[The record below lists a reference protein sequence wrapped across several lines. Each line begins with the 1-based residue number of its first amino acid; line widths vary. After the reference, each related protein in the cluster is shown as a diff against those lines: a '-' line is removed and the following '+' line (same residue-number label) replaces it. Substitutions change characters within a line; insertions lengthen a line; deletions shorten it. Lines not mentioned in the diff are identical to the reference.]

1 MPRPVVHGNGYLLV
15 MQDDRGNI
23 RDLCWPMGI
32 WNHLS
37 GRKIRTGFWVNG
49 RFAWLDDPVWS
60 IEQSPEGQVW
70 KSEELHLEVRITER
84 LVGHDAWQRR
94 MEVINLGRPHE
105 VRVFVSQAPTL
116 MESDIGDCAFWHA
129 DLGGIVHFKGHVAVG
144 FLLDPKPTQFAC
156 GIIDFAGMEG
166 TWRDAEDGHLG
177 GNSVAQGSVDSTL
190 GVSLTD
196 GFGTLSYTILISE
209 SVFELA
215 GSSLAPQD
223 GEDFP
228 CPTPLPTSGEGAS
241 GTQRSLDL
249 MRTQISASGAI
260 LAANDS
266 DIMQT
271 NRANYSYC
279 WGRDGAHI
287 AEVFWD
293 EGDRSVARKFLAF
306 VERIYQLQPQPYL
319 LQKYRADGS
328 FGASWHP
335 WYDAD
340 GNAITNFQQ
349 DETASVVSLAARV
362 HREEGLSDE
371 AVDRLIKRPL
381 DFFLEFRENGLPK
394 PSFDLWEERLG
405 VHIYTVATVI
415 KALEDGTPFNPRY
428 AEAAEE
434 MRAAM
439 LEQLVDP
446 KTGAF
451 YRRLDKDGQP
461 DPTPD
466 ASAFFVELLGI
477 LPPEHPVV
485 RRTADHLERHLWMQA
500 PRAGMARYTGD
511 YYFRVSGDYPGNP
524 WIICTLWLA
533 QHCLLQ
539 GQIAR
544 ADWLLDWCQAHAAP
558 TGVLPEQIHPET
570 GAPLSVSPL
579 TWSHAEYVKTVQ
591 WRRKHP

>member
-1 MPRPVVHGNGYLLV
+1 MPRPVVHGNGHLLV
-15 MQDDRGNI
+15 MQDDRGNL

-49 RFAWLDDPVWS
+49 RFAWLDDPIWS
-60 IEQSPEGQVW
+60 VSQTSYGQVW
-70 KSEELHLEVRITER
+70 RSEVLHIEVQVTEG
-84 LVGHDAWQRR
+84 LVGHNAWQRR
-94 MEVINLGRPHE
+94 MEVTNLASPHE
-105 VRVFVSQAPTL
+105 VRVFVSQAPNL
-116 MESDIGDCAFWHA
+116 MESDIGDCAFLHA
-129 DLGGIVHFKGHVAVG
+129 DLGGIVHFKGHVAMA
-144 FLLDPKPTQFAC
+144 FTLDPKPDQFAC

-177 GNSVAQGSVDSTL
+177 GNSIAQGSVDSTM
-190 GVSLTD
+190 GTSLST
-196 GFGTLSYTILISE
+196 GSGIITYTFQIAE
-209 SVFELA
+209 SVFALGRNE
-215 GSSLAPQD
+215 APV
-223 GEDFP
+223 P
-228 CPTPLPTSGEGAS
+228 HPLPPPQECRGGSETRNVA
-241 GTQRSLDL
+241 RSLEI
-249 MRTQISASGAI
+249 MRTQISRSGAI

-266 DIMQT
+266 DIMET

-293 EGDRSVARKFLAF
+293 EGDRDIARKFLAF
-306 VERIYQLQPQPYL
+306 VERIYQQQPQPYL

-335 WYDAD
+335 WFDVN
-340 GNAITNFQQ
+340 GPITNFQQ
-349 DETASVVSLAARV
+349 DETASVVSLAAKV
-362 HREEGLSDE
+362 HREEGLSQE
-371 AVDRLIKRPL
+371 PVNLLILRPL
-381 DFFLEFRENGLPK
+381 EFFLEFRENGLPK

-415 KALEDGTPFNPRY
+415 HALEDGAFLDPKFRV
-428 AEAAEE
+428 AADE

-439 LEQLVDP
+439 LDHMVDP
-446 KTGAF
+446 KSGAF

-477 LPPEHPVV
+477 LPPEHEAV

-511 YYFRVSGDYPGNP
+511 YYFRVSGDCPGNP

-544 ADWLLDWCQAHAAP
+544 ADWLLDWCEAHAAP

-591 WRRKHP
+591 WRRRYSS